1 VEKRKVRMN
10 EKSTLKKTKSVY
22 ALIIAPHP
30 DDAEFGIAGTVAK
43 WVKEGKQV
51 VYAIC
56 TNGDKGTSDPNIK
69 PEDLAKIREKEQQ
82 AAAKVLGVQEV
93 VFLRFPDQ
101 GLEDT
106 TEFRKELVRQIRIFK
121 PEVVCT
127 CDPYRRYIWHR
138 DHRIT
143 GQVVL
148 DAVFPYARDI
158 HAFADL
164 AAEGYATHKVKEVWL
179 WGSPDVNHKED
190 ISATFEQ
197 KIAALKCH
205 RSQFDVEEMEKRM
218 RERYRALADKTDFQY
233 AETFHREQI
242 WR

>member
-1 VEKRKVRMN
+1 MN
-10 EKSTLKKTKSVY
+10 VKKPALKFKPVY
-22 ALIIAPHP
+22 ALVIAPHP

-43 WVKEGKQV
+43 WVKEGKSV
-51 VYAIC
+51 AYVIC
-56 TNGDKGTSDPNIK
+56 TNGDKGTSDPNMQ
-69 PEDLAKIREKEQQ
+69 PATLVKIREKEQK
-82 AAAKVLGVQEV
+82 AAARVLGVKEV

-106 TEFRKELVRQIRIFK
+106 TEFRKELVKQIRIFK
-121 PEVVCT
+121 PEIVGT

-158 HAFADL
+158 HAYPDL
-164 AAEGYATHKVKEVWL
+164 ADQGYETHKAKEVWL

-218 RERYRALADKTDFQY
+218 RERYKSLAEKTDFQF
-233 AETFHREQI
+233 AEAFHREQI